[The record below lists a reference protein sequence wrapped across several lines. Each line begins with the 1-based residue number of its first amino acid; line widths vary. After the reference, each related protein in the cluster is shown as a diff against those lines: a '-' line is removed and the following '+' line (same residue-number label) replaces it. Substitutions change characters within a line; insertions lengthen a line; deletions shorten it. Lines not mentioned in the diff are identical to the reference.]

1 MLATLPAVHCSPP
14 FRKNPKN
21 RCFSKQYQSFMP
33 AKSCSP
39 GAQRGGELK
48 TLYYHMVMP
57 AASTQRLTTC
67 SPLAD
72 DTSRPSKTLPS
83 NHHQKEVQ

>member
-1 MLATLPAVHCSPP
+1 MLATLPAVRCSPP
-14 FRKNPKN
+14 LRKNLKN
-21 RCFSKQYQSFMP
+21 RHFSMQYQILML

-39 GAQRGGELK
+39 DGQRGGGLK
-48 TLYYHMVMP
+48 TIYYHMVMP
-57 AASTQRLTTC
+57 ATPTPRLTTC

-83 NHHQKEVQ
+83 NHHQKEAR

>member
-1 MLATLPAVHCSPP
+1 MLAALPATCCSPEP
-14 FRKNPKN
+14 QKNPEN
-21 RCFSKQYQSFMP
+21 PSFSKRNQNVMP
-33 AKSCSP
+33 AQSCPP
-39 GAQRGGELK
+39 GGQRGGGLEIINFQW
-48 TLYYHMVMP
+48 VMP
-57 AASTQRLTTC
+57 AASVPRLTTC